1 MRHPHKRTGRLS
13 HRARQK
19 IELARRAEYEAIQAE
34 RALRAQQAY
43 EVMCARLRG
52 ERPAGGPPGL
62 PVEGLVPIREREH
75 HRSEPAHRAN
85 PSDSCETFRGSL
97 TPRAAAAHRRRAMLA

>member
-19 IELARRAEYEAIQAE
+19 IERARRAAYEARVAEMQAYIDAG

-43 EVMCARLRG
+43 EVMCAKIRSG
-52 ERPAGGPPGL
+52 RPAGL
-62 PVEGLVPIREREH
+62 PVEGLILCALAYAV
-75 HRSEPAHRAN
+75 
-85 PSDSCETFRGSL
+85 
-97 TPRAAAAHRRRAMLA
+97 AMVVAWVWGRL

>member
-19 IELARRAEYEAIQAE
+19 IELARR
-34 RALRAQQAY
+34 AY

-75 HRSEPAHRAN
+75 HRSEPAHSAS

>member
-19 IELARRAEYEAIQAE
+19 IERARRAEYEAIQAE

-62 PVEGLVPIREREH
+62 PVEGLVIYGLLYALVMVGAWLLRRE
-75 HRSEPAHRAN
+75 P
-85 PSDSCETFRGSL
+85 
-97 TPRAAAAHRRRAMLA
+97 